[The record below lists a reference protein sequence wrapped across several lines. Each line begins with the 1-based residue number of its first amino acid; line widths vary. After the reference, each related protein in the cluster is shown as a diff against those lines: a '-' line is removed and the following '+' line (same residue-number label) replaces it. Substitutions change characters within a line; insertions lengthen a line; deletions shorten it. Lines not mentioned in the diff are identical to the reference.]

1 MLYIF
6 KKVQFQRSLAWSQLS
21 YQKTRLL
28 VAMGGIAFANIL
40 IFMQLGFRQL
50 FTSGATALPESLQGD
65 LFLVHPD
72 TRFLGSIE
80 FDRLRLYQA
89 AGIAGVA
96 DTIPLYIN
104 SGVAWAYKQEYQ
116 SYEARV
122 IAFNPNRKVFNIP
135 EVNAQRHKIS
145 VPDSFIFDRFAKQEL
160 GTVVQDFS
168 SNKNNQL
175 TALINRRKADIVGL
189 FNLGNSFFL
198 GTGNVITS
206 EANYAEIFGKDILN
220 RVSIGIVILNPGVN
234 PEAVKAGIEKNVPG
248 ISVYTHQELIAK
260 ELKYQEEN
268 PAGLIFSF
276 GAVMGFIIGVVI
288 VYQVLYA
295 DVRDHLAEY
304 ATLKAMGYS
313 DIYLLLVIFQ
323 EAAMLTVLGFIPGF
337 FISVGMYHF
346 LADLTRLELAMTPDL
361 AVMVL
366 ILTFIMCLASAAI
379 ASNKLRSADPADVF
393 H

>member
-135 EVNAQRHKIS
+135 EVNAQRHKI
-145 VPDSFIFDRFAKQEL
+145 
-160 GTVVQDFS
+160 
-168 SNKNNQL
+168 
-175 TALINRRKADIVGL
+175 
-189 FNLGNSFFL
+189 
-198 GTGNVITS
+198 
-206 EANYAEIFGKDILN
+206 
-220 RVSIGIVILNPGVN
+220 
-234 PEAVKAGIEKNVPG
+234 
-248 ISVYTHQELIAK
+248 
-260 ELKYQEEN
+260 
-268 PAGLIFSF
+268 
-276 GAVMGFIIGVVI
+276 
-288 VYQVLYA
+288 
-295 DVRDHLAEY
+295 
-304 ATLKAMGYS
+304 
-313 DIYLLLVIFQ
+313 
-323 EAAMLTVLGFIPGF
+323 
-337 FISVGMYHF
+337 
-346 LADLTRLELAMTPDL
+346 
-361 AVMVL
+361 
-366 ILTFIMCLASAAI
+366 
-379 ASNKLRSADPADVF
+379 RSL
-393 H
+393 

>member
-1 MLYIF
+1 MLKYIF
-6 KKVQFQRSLAWSQLS
+6 KKVQFQHSLAWSQLS

-50 FTSGATALPESLQGD
+50 FASGATALPESLKGD

-96 DTIPLYIN
+96 DTTPLYIN
-104 SGVAWAYKQEYQ
+104 SGVTWAYGQEYQ

-122 IAFNPNRKVFNIP
+122 IAFNPNRKVFDIP
-135 EVNAQRHKIS
+135 ELNAQRHKIS
-145 VPDSFIFDRFAKQEL
+145 VPDSFLFDRFAKQEL

-168 SNKNNQL
+168 KQQNNKL
-175 TALINRRKADIVGL
+175 TVLINRRKADVVGL

-198 GTGNVITS
+198 GTGNLITS

-234 PEAVKAGIEKNVPG
+234 SAAVKAGIEKNVPG

-337 FISVGMYHF
+337 FISVGMYNF
-346 LADLTRLELAMTPDL
+346 LANLTRLELAMTPNL
-361 AVMVL
+361 ALMVL
-366 ILTFIMCLASAAI
+366 ILTFLMCIVSAAI
-379 ASNKLRSADPADVF
+379 ASGKLRSADPADVF
-393 H
+393 

>member
-1 MLYIF
+1 MLKSIYKSIRF
-6 KKVQFQRSLAWSQLS
+6 RSPLAWSQLS

-50 FTSGATALPESLQGD
+50 FASGATALPESLHGD

-89 AGIAGVA
+89 AGISGVV

-104 SGVAWAYKQEYQ
+104 SGVAWAYKQEFQ

-135 EVNAQRHKIS
+135 ELNAQRYKIS
-145 VPDSFIFDRFAKQEL
+145 VPDSFLFDRFAKQEL
-160 GTVVQDFS
+160 GTVVADFGNNPD
-168 SNKNNQL
+168 NKL
-175 TALINRRKADIVGL
+175 TVLINRRKSDIVGL
-189 FNLGNSFFL
+189 FSLGNSFFL
-198 GTGNVITS
+198 GTGNLVTS
-206 EANYAEIFGKDILN
+206 EANYAEIFGKEILN
-220 RVSIGIVILNPGVN
+220 RVSIGIVIVKPDANLA
-234 PEAVKAGIEKNVPG
+234 AVKAGIEKNVPG
-248 ISVYTHQELIAK
+248 ISVYTHEELIAK

-313 DIYLLLVIFQ
+313 DIYLLSVIFQ

-337 FISVGMYHF
+337 FISVGMYSF

-361 AVMVL
+361 AIMVF
-366 ILTFIMCLASAAI
+366 ILTLIMCLVSAAI
-379 ASNKLRSADPADVF
+379 ASSKLRSADPADVF
-393 H
+393 

>member
-1 MLYIF
+1 MLKPIF
-6 KKVQFQRSLAWSQLS
+6 KKVQLQSSLAWSQLS

-50 FTSGATALPESLQGD
+50 FTSGATLLPESLKGD
-65 LFLVHPD
+65 LFLLHPD

-89 AGIAGVA
+89 AGIKGVA
-96 DTIPLYIN
+96 DTIPVYIN
-104 SGVAWAYKQEYQ
+104 SGVTWAYQQEYQ
-116 SYEARV
+116 SYEARI
-122 IAFNPNRKVFNIP
+122 IAFNPNRKIFDIP
-135 EVNAQRHKIS
+135 EINSQRYKIN
-145 VPDSFIFDRFAKQEL
+145 VPDSFLFDRFAKQEL
-160 GTVVQDFS
+160 GTVVEDF
-168 SNKNNQL
+168 NNNQDDKL
-175 TALINRRKADIVGL
+175 TVLINRRKAEIVGL

-198 GTGNVITS
+198 GTGNLITS
-206 EANYAEIFGKDILN
+206 EANYAEIFGKNILN

-234 PEAVKAGIEKNVPG
+234 AEAVKAGIEKNVPG
-248 ISVYTHQELIAK
+248 ISVYSHTELIAK

-323 EAAMLTVLGFIPGF
+323 EATILSILGFIPGF
-337 FISVGMYHF
+337 FVSVGMYNF
-346 LADLTRLELAMTPDL
+346 LAGLTRLELAMTPEL
-361 AVMVL
+361 ALLVL
-366 ILTFIMCLASAAI
+366 ILTFIMCLTSAAI
-379 ASNKLRSADPADVF
+379 ASNKLRSADPAEIF
-393 H
+393 